1 MNKELKKA
9 LNKELSIEKVFNMD
23 KLKEI
28 IFDYTVDFTDRCK
41 ALNSF
46 IKLTSKKAN
55 YSNDDVFT
63 KARDRD
69 LVWLR
74 MIVFQYANKVLD
86 FESDEIGVIFN
97 RSTSAVKHALKMYK
111 VLESDKKFKEFL
123 VKLEHINK

>member
-28 IFDYTVDFTDRCK
+28 IFDYTVDFTDKCK
-41 ALNSF
+41 VLNNF
-46 IKLTSKKAN
+46 VKLTSKKAN
-55 YSNDDVFT
+55 YSDDYVFT

-74 MIVFQYANKVLD
+74 MVVFQYANKELY
-86 FESDEIGVIFN
+86 F
-97 RSTSAVKHALKMYK
+97 
-111 VLESDKKFKEFL
+111 
-123 VKLEHINK
+123 